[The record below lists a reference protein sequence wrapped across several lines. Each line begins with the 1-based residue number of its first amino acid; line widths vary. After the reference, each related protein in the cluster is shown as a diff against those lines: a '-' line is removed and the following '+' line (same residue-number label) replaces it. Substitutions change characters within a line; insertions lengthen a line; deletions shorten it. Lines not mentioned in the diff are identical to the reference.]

1 MRIRKATPCDIP
13 TVIHIARHTWP
24 LAYKDILSDDQLEYM
39 LTKFY
44 NVPELENQFSR
55 GYSFILAED
64 ESTNAAG
71 FAVYSPQEKDTQVF
85 HLHKIYVLPEFQ
97 NLKVGK
103 MLLQYISE
111 DILVMGARVLQLNV
125 NRYNKAR
132 FFYEKNG
139 FRIIESVDIPIE
151 QGYFMNDY
159 IMEKKLF

>member
-13 TVIHIARHTWP
+13 TVIHIARQTWP

-44 NVPELENQFSR
+44 SISELENQFSR

-64 ESTNAAG
+64 ENNNAAG
-71 FAVYSPQEKDTQVF
+71 FAVYSQQEKNFQIF

-103 MLLQYISE
+103 ILLQFISE
-111 DILVMGARVLQLNV
+111 DIQGMGARVLQLNV

-139 FRIIESVDIPIE
+139 FRIIESVDIPIG